1 MRLPK
6 VQILEKLITLQSELH
21 KVGQEAPST
30 MELSRLSG
38 CCRQVGDMISE
49 MEMDF
54 WDEEGEV

>member
-1 MRLPK
+1 MRLTK

-38 CCRQVGDMISE
+38 CFEDVSIMINE
-49 MEMDF
+49 IEMDF
-54 WDEEGEV
+54 WDEGGDE